1 MENGC
6 FLFLGPHT
14 PGKMEGFCEG
24 LAVTHVPHF
33 PDSRALPAFLSVFF
47 QPPRGKERQ
56 ETGRQGDSL
65 WE

>member
-1 MENGC
+1 MENDC
-6 FLFLGPHT
+6 FLFLGSQT

-33 PDSRALPAFLSVFF
+33 PDSGVPSAFLSVFF
-47 QPPRGKERQ
+47 QPHRGKERQ
-56 ETGRQGDSL
+56 EAGRKGDYF